1 MSCSNPRTSLRKG
14 LTPVQLKKEAGF
26 TLVEVLMVV
35 VIISILAAITI
46 PKLSSSSDTA
56 RRNADIATA
65 HQVKSALD
73 RYQAENGVYPIALT
87 ELSAASGKVT
97 STNNFI
103 PKYISK
109 LDTTTTQQRTAEGQ
123 KGFAVKKL
131 DSNGLIP
138 TGTTATNLIMIYLSD
153 DGSGAEVQA
162 YDSSLTKVIWSSGN

>member
-1 MSCSNPRTSLRKG
+1 MSCSNSKIASVS
-14 LTPVQLKKEAGF
+14 VQPKKDAGF

-35 VIISILAAITI
+35 VILSVLAAITM

-73 RYQAENGVYPIALT
+73 RYQAENGVYPLALT

-97 STNNFI
+97 STNSFI
-103 PKYISK
+103 PKYVSK
-109 LDTTTTQQRTAEGQ
+109 LDTTTTRQRTADGK
-123 KGFAVKKL
+123 KGFAVAKL

-138 TGTTATNLIMIYLSD
+138 TGTTATNLITIYLTD

-162 YDSSLTKVIWSSGN
+162 YDSALTQVIWSSGN

>member
-1 MSCSNPRTSLRKG
+1 MIYSNLKIASVS
-14 LTPVQLKKEAGF
+14 VQIKKYAGF

-35 VIISILAAITI
+35 VILSVLAAITI

-56 RRNADIATA
+56 RQNADIATA

-73 RYQAENGVYPIALT
+73 RYQAENGVYPLAQT

-97 STNNFI
+97 STNSFI

-109 LDTTTTQQRTAEGQ
+109 LDTTTTQQRTAGGQ
-123 KGFAVKKL
+123 KGFAVTRL

-138 TGTTATNLIMIYLSD
+138 ASTTATNLIMIYLTD

-162 YDSSLTKVIWSSGN
+162 YDSALTKVIWSSGN

>member
-1 MSCSNPRTSLRKG
+1 MGCSNSKIASVS
-14 LTPVQLKKEAGF
+14 VQLKKDAGF

-35 VIISILAAITI
+35 VILSVLAAITI
-46 PKLSSSSDTA
+46 PKLNSSSDTA
-56 RRNADIATA
+56 RRNADVATA

-73 RYQAENGVYPIALT
+73 RYQAENGVYPLALT

-103 PKYISK
+103 PKYVSK
-109 LDTTTTQQRTAEGQ
+109 LDTTTTQQRTTDNH
-123 KGFAVKKL
+123 KGFAVTKL

-138 TGTTATNLIMIYLSD
+138 TSTTATNLIMIYLAD

-162 YDSSLTKVIWSSGN
+162 YDAALTKVIWSSGN